1 MNINGIMF
9 KMSMLC
15 DDYSF
20 DFLKIMIDM
29 LPFEIKRMSPA
40 AIHKTQ
46 KFNKDIFYSKL
57 LDALKRK
64 VRFNASVSQDFNNSL
79 TLRYDDISNV
89 ITIIVFLEDC
99 NTATDLTNLIDKLF
113 NNRRVITALIRDQED
128 GLLSTAYKISSYE
141 RRGIDTSNFKK
152 KVNTPFKEEII
163 DIEQFSGHSHEYGG
177 IPFTSTYI
185 MWFGKDFFKFV
196 PKEILTSFE
205 DCFSNETFENGTVRI
220 QLYENI
226 NDYNTDEADQRQWAF
241 RKHTNIDKVADDWNS
256 DYRKLAA
263 SNKSGANMVIEQG
276 NFEHGGVKLV
286 KMYFDSD
293 GNPVPKELAS
303 KAKCVEYGSS
313 GEVLSEYEMG
323 T

>member
-1 MNINGIMF
+1 MTNNNILF
-9 KMSMLC
+9 EMSMLC

-20 DFLKIMIDM
+20 DFLKIIIDM
-29 LPFEIKRMSPA
+29 LPFKAKKMSPA

-46 KFNKDIFYSKL
+46 NFNEDIFYSKL

-64 VRFNASVSQDFNNSL
+64 VRFSASVSQDFNNSF
-79 TLRYDDISNV
+79 TLRYDDISDV
-89 ITIIVFLEDC
+89 ITIIVFWEDC
-99 NTATDLTNLIDKLF
+99 TDEGDFLNKID
-113 NNRRVITALIRDQED
+113 ALLNDTIIINASFRDHED

-177 IPFTSTYI
+177 IQFTSTYI

-196 PKEILTSFE
+196 PKEILTSFK

-226 NDYNTDEADQRQWAF
+226 NDYNSEEADQRQWAF
-241 RKHTNIDKVADDWNS
+241 RKHTNIDKVADDWDS

-263 SNKSGANMVIEQG
+263 RNKSGANMVIEQG
-276 NFEHGGVKLV
+276 NFEHGGVKLI
-286 KMYFDSD
+286 KMYLDK
-293 GNPVPKELAS
+293 NRKPTPQKLAS
-303 KAKCVEYGSS
+303 IMIIREYNSQNQIIYES
-313 GEVLSEYEMG
+313 EVNI
-323 T
+323 